1 MSRTLLSFVVPCYR
15 SELTIRKVYEE
26 IRTTVAEREE
36 YDYEILAVNDNS
48 PDGVLGVLKEIAKED
63 SRFKVISFAKNMG
76 KHAAVLAGYSCV
88 KGDYILNLDDDYQS
102 PAYRLWDLVDPLI
115 RDECDIATA
124 KYPNK
129 KEAAWKR
136 LGSDLNQW
144 TSALLLDK
152 PKYLRMENFVAMKR
166 FVADEVIKYRN
177 PYPFLEGLYLQVT
190 NRVLMVEM
198 EERERGDDK
207 KTGFTFWKSV
217 SLFANGLTNF
227 SVKPLRIA
235 VVSGI
240 LFAILG
246 FLYGLVIVIRKIG
259 DPSVTVG
266 WSSIMAVQLFSSG
279 MIMLILG
286 MIGEYIGRIFICI
299 NDAPQYVIRET
310 VNLEE
315 T

>member
-48 PDGVLGVLKEIAKED
+48 PDGVLEVLKEIAKED
-63 SRFKVISFAKNMG
+63 LRFKVISFAKNMG

-166 FVADEVIKYRN
+166 FVADEVIK
-177 PYPFLEGLYLQVT
+177 
-190 NRVLMVEM
+190 
-198 EERERGDDK
+198 
-207 KTGFTFWKSV
+207 
-217 SLFANGLTNF
+217 
-227 SVKPLRIA
+227 
-235 VVSGI
+235 
-240 LFAILG
+240 
-246 FLYGLVIVIRKIG
+246 
-259 DPSVTVG
+259 
-266 WSSIMAVQLFSSG
+266 
-279 MIMLILG
+279 
-286 MIGEYIGRIFICI
+286 
-299 NDAPQYVIRET
+299 
-310 VNLEE
+310 
-315 T
+315 

>member
-1 MSRTLLSFVVPCYR
+1 MSRTLLSFVIPCYR

-26 IRTTVAEREE
+26 ILTTVAERAEF
-36 YDYEILAVNDNS
+36 DYEILAVNDNS
-48 PDGVLGVLKEIAKED
+48 PDGVLSVLKEIAKED
-63 SRFKVISFAKNMG
+63 PRFKVISFAKNMG
-76 KHAAVLAGYSCV
+76 KHAAVLAGYSRV

-124 KYPNK
+124 EYPHK

-144 TSALLLDK
+144 TSAVLLDK

-166 FVADEVIKYRN
+166 FVVDEVIKYHN

-235 VVSGI
+235 VVAGI

-246 FLYGLVIVIRKIG
+246 FLYGLVIIIRKIG

-279 MIMLILG
+279 MIMLIMG

-315 T
+315 A